1 MRKIAFTAAVV
12 LAAVALLG
20 SAAHAQRVT
29 MHVQSKDIYAGLPFV
44 LAVSAE
50 GFEPEPEPRIS
61 ELQIP
66 GCEVTFLGVSPN
78 VSTSV
83 VISNGRRSE
92 SRQVEFVY
100 RYRVEARQPG
110 TYQVPAVTVTQDDR
124 RASTRP
130 ATFHAGDVDG
140 SSDMR
145 LSLSLPE
152 RPVWVGETFDLTID
166 WYLRRD
172 PSDPSF
178 SIPLLEDPSWVDVHV
193 PDIDPGRRREVL
205 AFAIGD
211 RDVELPY
218 TRDTA
223 TVGGVQYTRFRFTV
237 PVTPIRAGTLNVEPA
252 QVVAGLQVGTGRD
265 TFGFPVRRTRLFK
278 ATDEPRTLTVKP
290 LPVAGRPPSF
300 ANAVGTAFS
309 VQVQASRTVV
319 QVGDPIELQMLIR
332 GNGRLEGM
340 SLPDLIN
347 PQGLPAA
354 HFTVADSPAT
364 GEIVND
370 GKGKLFRVTV
380 RLTSA
385 EAREIPRLG
394 FSYFDPERG
403 TYETVYSEPI
413 ALSVQGSSVVGAGD
427 VVSAVARPA
436 GAGNGGG
443 GSTGGQGPAGLA
455 SFVGADLSLS
465 SEADTLDAGW
475 SVGRLAPVLYI
486 LYALPL
492 LLLVVRLWQV
502 STRERRGESRDARQA
517 LRAVR
522 EELDRAARDPARES
536 APRVLA
542 ALRTLARVS
551 GHRATGDVVERI
563 ETESFSPAA
572 ARKPLDA
579 ALRDETRALAESW
592 ARDRGSSAGAR
603 GATAAALLLAVLIG
617 GGPGGSSALA
627 APVQP
632 AQAAGASAGAGAGA
646 AAPAGAPGEAAPDA
660 VAGAGAGEAAMAEAR
675 AAYGAALN
683 EEDRDARTSAFARA
697 EALFRALA
705 ARHPD
710 RPELLADWGNAALG
724 AQDLGRATLA
734 YRRALALEPGLARA
748 ERNLVW
754 VRERAPSWLPRP
766 ARERASDS
774 LFFWHHALSMPA
786 RHLAGAI
793 AFAAAVLLI
802 APWGTRRTR
811 LLRRLAIVPALVW
824 AAMVASILAQG
835 DPADDAVVLTD
846 GVPLLSADSPGA
858 PPALPTPLPA
868 GTEVTIQETRDIW
881 TRVALASGTKGW
893 LQSSTLERVR
903 PDR

>member
-1 MRKIAFTAAVV
+1 MRKIAITAAVV
-12 LAAVALLG
+12 LAAVAVLG
-20 SAAHAQRVT
+20 GVAHAQRVS
-29 MHVQSKDIYAGLPFV
+29 MHVQSKDIHAGLPFV
-44 LAVSAE
+44 LAISAKD
-50 GFEPEPEPRIS
+50 FEPEPEPQVS
-61 ELQIP
+61 DLQIP
-66 GCEVTFLGVSPN
+66 GCEADFLGVSPN
-78 VSTSV
+78 VSTSI
-83 VISNGRRSE
+83 VISNGRRRE
-92 SRQVEFVY
+92 DRQVELVY
-100 RYRVEARQPG
+100 RYRVECKQPG
-110 TYQVPAVTVTQDDR
+110 TYQVPAVTVTQDGA

-130 ATFHAGDVDG
+130 ANFRVTNVDD

-145 LSLSLPE
+145 LSLGLPE

-172 PSDPSF
+172 PSDPRF
-178 SIPLLEDPSWVDVHV
+178 SIPLLEDPSRVDVHV
-193 PDIDPGRRREVL
+193 PDIDPARRREVL
-205 AFAIGD
+205 GFAIGD

-218 TRDTA
+218 TRG
-223 TVGGVQYTRFRFTV
+223 TVALDGAQYTRFRFTV
-237 PVTPIRAGTLNVEPA
+237 PVTPIRAGTMEVEPA

-278 ATDEPRTLTVKP
+278 AVDEPRTLTVKP
-290 LPVAGRPPSF
+290 LPLAGRPPSF

-309 VQVQASRTVV
+309 IQAQAARTVV
-319 QVGDPIELQMLIR
+319 QVGDPIELQVLIR
-332 GNGRLEGM
+332 GKGRLEGL
-340 SLPDLIN
+340 SLPDLVN
-347 PQGLPAA
+347 PQGLPAE

-427 VVSAVARPA
+427 VVSAIERPGGAAGA
-436 GAGNGGG
+436 GAGNA
-443 GSTGGQGPAGLA
+443 GGQGTAGLA

-475 SVGRLAPVLYI
+475 SVGRIAPVLYI

-536 APRVLA
+536 APRVLT
-542 ALRTLARVS
+542 ALRNLARAS
-551 GHRATGDVVERI
+551 GHRAGGDVVERI

-572 ARKPLDA
+572 ASKPLDE
-579 ALRDETRALAESW
+579 ALRDEARALAESW
-592 ARDRGSSAGAR
+592 ARDRGTSAGAR
-603 GATAAALLLAVLIG
+603 GATAAALFLAILLG
-617 GGPGGSSALA
+617 GGNGSPGSVALA
-627 APVQP
+627 APDTV
-632 AQAAGASAGAGAGA
+632 AA
-646 AAPAGAPGEAAPDA
+646 EAATAEA
-660 VAGAGAGEAAMAEAR
+660 VTVDQAR

-697 EALFRALA
+697 ERSFRALA
-705 ARHPD
+705 ARYPD
-710 RPELLADWGNAALG
+710 RPELLVDWGNAALG

-748 ERNLVW
+748 ERNLAW
-754 VRERAPSWLPRP
+754 VRERAPSWLPHP
-766 ARERASDS
+766 TRERASDS

-793 AFAAAVLLI
+793 AFAAAVLLL
-802 APWGTRRTR
+802 APWATRRAR
-811 LLRRLAIVPALVW
+811 LLRRLAIIPAVVW
-824 AAMVASILAQG
+824 LAMVASILAQG

-868 GTEVTIQETRDIW
+868 GTEVTVQETRDMW

-893 LQSSTLERVR
+893 LQRSTLERVR
-903 PDR
+903 PDQARR